1 LLKRLNDLS
10 VFDPSRWPAREA
22 LARGLGSL
30 AVAAFLLR
38 RVLQLPSFPGI
49 IPEVRGIMPY
59 FESFSR
65 LPRFL
70 SAPAFDLSGYYAHF
84 GYGTGQIRLLWAT
97 RALIWIVET
106 GILVAYIVAFLTRK
120 PAQALAKG
128 FMETVFPLILGLL
141 PFAIVMTDY
150 TYHKWMPADAHA
162 HLAGLLAINALLIA
176 SGAANLTGLISLRS
190 AFTITSEA
198 RVFIR
203 SGLYRFVRHP
213 LYAAHFVIYFCY
225 LLLHFHAATIALYVG
240 FVVGQTLRARIEE
253 RKMSAAFPEYLEYR
267 RTTGMFF
274 PRLRRSGLRT

>member
-1 LLKRLNDLS
+1 LLKRLNDLP

-22 LARGLGSL
+22 LARALGCL

-49 IPEVRGIMPY
+49 IPEVRWALPWFG
-59 FESFSR
+59 SFSR
-65 LPRFL
+65 LPGFL
-70 SAPAFDLSGYYAHF
+70 SARAFDLAAYYAYY
-84 GYGTGQIRLLWAT
+84 GYGAGQIRILWAT
-97 RALIWIVET
+97 RTLIWIVET
-106 GILVAYIVAFLTRK
+106 GILVAYVVAFLTRK
-120 PAQALAKG
+120 PARVLARG

-141 PFAIVMTDY
+141 PFTIVMTDY
-150 TYHKWMPADAHA
+150 TFHRWLPEHSQA
-162 HLAGLLAINALLIA
+162 HLAGLLSINVVLIA

-225 LLLHFHAATIALYVG
+225 LLLHFHAATVALYAG
-240 FVVGQTLRARIEE
+240 FVAGQILRAHIEE
-253 RKMSAAFPEYLEYR
+253 RKMSAAFPEYDLYR

-274 PRLRRSGLRT
+274 PRLRRTAPST